1 MPRPPKDAGD
11 AAERARHI
19 IATSTDIEQIKVA
32 QSVLLP
38 LLGLD
43 LDQTAQAI
51 GKERYWVS
59 RARNRFIRGEPIGSH
74 GGRRN
79 ANFTEGQER
88 ELIESV
94 MSENEIYSRT
104 HFAPTLRKL
113 LASRLYEETRAPV
126 AESTITDMLDRYAQ
140 HYVPGATWGSLGR
153 YQFTLIQL
161 ANANYEQKIS
171 QKHLGRSKTQ
181 KGNLLIDS

>member
-11 AAERARHI
+11 AADRARHI
-19 IATSTDIEQIKVA
+19 IATSTDIEKIKIA

-43 LDQTAQAI
+43 LDQTAQAV

-59 RARNRFIRGEPIGSH
+59 RVRNRFIRGEPIGTH

-79 ANFTEGQER
+79 AYFTEGQER

-94 MSENEIYSRT
+94 VSENEIHWRT
-104 HFAPTLRKL
+104 HYTPTLRKL
-113 LASRLYEETRAPV
+113 LASRLYEESRVLV

-140 HYVPGATWGSLGR
+140 HYVPGATWGSLDR
-153 YQFTLIQL
+153 YQSTLIRL
-161 ANANYEQKIS
+161 ANANYEQKLANIS
-171 QKHLGRSKTQ
+171 DK
-181 KGNLLIDS
+181 

>member
-11 AAERARHI
+11 AADRARHI
-19 IATSTDIEQIKVA
+19 IATSTDIEKIKIA

-38 LLGLD
+38 LLGLN
-43 LDQTAQAI
+43 LDQTAQAV

-59 RARNRFIRGEPIGSH
+59 RVRNRFIRGEAIRTH

-79 ANFTEGQER
+79 AYFTEAQER

-94 MSENEIYSRT
+94 VFENDIHYRT
-104 HFAPTLRKL
+104 QYAPTLRKS
-113 LASRLYEETRAPV
+113 LATRLFEKSKVLV

-140 HYVPGATWGSLGR
+140 HYVPGATWGSLER
-153 YQFTLIQL
+153 YQFTLIRL
-161 ANANYEQKIS
+161 ANANYEQKLANRS
-171 QKHLGRSKTQ
+171 DKQKTANGKY
-181 KGNLLIDS
+181 

>member
-1 MPRPPKDAGD
+1 MPRPPIDAGD
-11 AAERARHI
+11 AADRARHI
-19 IATSTDIEQIKVA
+19 IATSTDIENIKVA

-43 LDQTAQAI
+43 LEQTAQAI

-59 RARNRFIRGEPIGSH
+59 RVRNRFIRGESIGTH

-79 ANFTEGQER
+79 AYYTEGQER

-94 MSENEIYSRT
+94 VSENEIHWGT
-104 HFAPTLRKL
+104 HLVPTLRKL
-113 LASRLYEETRAPV
+113 LGLRLYKETKAPV

-140 HYVPGATWGSLGR
+140 HYVPGATWGSLER
-153 YQFTLIQL
+153 YQSTLIRL
-161 ANANYEQKIS
+161 ANANYEHKLANMPV
-171 QKHLGRSKTQ
+171 KL
-181 KGNLLIDS
+181 